1 MEWGVAGQAGPRR
14 SQWPGANVDSDE
26 NWRRAPWSPQ
36 QGVLVQKIMLIK
48 QPPHSLPRPSL
59 QYLPCCSRPNSPL
72 LPRPKSQQAQL
83 HRFSF
88 TAVSFKSIRS

>member
-48 QPPHSLPRPSL
+48 QPPTPFPGHLFNTCHAVVAPTLLCFQDPKINKLNSTGFLSL
-59 QYLPCCSRPNSPL
+59 
-72 LPRPKSQQAQL
+72 
-83 HRFSF
+83 H
-88 TAVSFKSIRS
+88 